1 MNAFSAFVFMFVIPF
16 TLMSIKFMLQMGEA
30 LYTRVIQGPLVT
42 VTQEK
47 VVYMFLVDYII
58 RVKDTPLH
66 PDLLITKDVTEM
78 IKSLE
83 QFGLLQN
90 QGKEN
95 IGSFTTCDQ
104 IYRSTIKVAVP
115 IHVWLFCCVHARG

>member
-47 VVYMFLVDYII
+47 VVYIPLVDYVR
-58 RVKDTPLH
+58 RVKGTTLD
-66 PDLLITKDVTEM
+66 PDLPITGDVTKM
-78 IKSLE
+78 IKSLK
-83 QFGLLQN
+83 QFGRLQN
-90 QGKEN
+90 LGEEN
-95 IGSFTTCDQ
+95 IRTMTTYDDL
-104 IYRSTIKVAVP
+104 YRSDIIVAVP
-115 IHVWLFCCVHARG
+115 SHV